1 MMRILLTRPKPES
14 DALAR
19 QLAGSG
25 FECRVEPMLDIVPL
39 DPGPLPVEMAA
50 VQAIL
55 VTSANGATRLPA
67 LTERRDVP
75 VLAVGDATAAAVR
88 ALGFS
93 SVSSANGAVDDLAAL
108 AIKTLDPAQ
117 GPLLHAAGE
126 TVAGDMAGTL
136 QAAGFTLHRVTLY
149 EARPAM
155 EISPGTAA
163 ALKRGRLDAILFFS
177 PRTAET
183 FVTLAREAGLASA
196 FSRLTAV
203 AISEAAAAPCRALPW
218 HSVIIAATPT
228 QDGIVAALGTFNQH
242 DQAKGGADATP
253 PQADDTPQPQST
265 DKAMTDASDGKKT
278 PPAAQPAKPGT
289 ASPKP
294 GAASTAGSTSAA
306 SASSTAGTRPETKP
320 DAKPEAPASARPA
333 PAAPRKS
340 RAKLYGYGLV
350 AVILLGIIAFGTLP
364 LWRPAVQPYLGQIGI
379 TLPNLAAA
387 EDDSRIAPLADRIA
401 ALEQRAAQAATPP
414 TDAPAN
420 DQAAQQIAA
429 LEARIVTLEERQTA
443 LSDEIRLVREMLA
456 GEAGAAIGDTGPL
469 NERLSAL
476 EAETRRL
483 SEAAGQDNGQSAAL
497 DEMRG
502 RQRALETALADLPRT
517 DPAEIGRL
525 REEIGVLRDGVA
537 RAAALDGRRE
547 ALMLAVAHIAT
558 PVQQGTGYETEMAA
572 LTRLAGEE
580 PAMTEP
586 LSVLRDHAAT
596 GVPTLAVL
604 RTHFPEAAA
613 AAVRA
618 DRAGES
624 QSVLGETLNRIA
636 GLVSLRR
643 TGQVEGETV
652 EARTARAEEALDR
665 NDLPAA
671 ITEMAALDGPAGE
684 AIAGWL
690 ADARARLA
698 VDTALTSL
706 RSHAVAALS
715 QPKAAAGGNTQ

>member
-1 MMRILLTRPKPES
+1 MMRVLLTRPKPES

-25 FECRVEPMLDIVPL
+25 YECRVEPMLDIVPR
-39 DPGPLPVEMAA
+39 DPGPLPVGMAE
-50 VQAIL
+50 VQALL
-55 VTSANGATRLPA
+55 VTSANGATRLPV
-67 LTERRDVP
+67 LTERRDLP
-75 VLAVGDATAAAVR
+75 VLAVGDATAAVVR

-93 SVSSANGAVDDLAAL
+93 RVSSANGTVDDLAAL
-108 AIKTLDPAQ
+108 AIRTLDPAQ

-149 EARPAM
+149 EARPAT

-163 ALKRGRLDAILFFS
+163 ALKRGRLDAVLFFS

-183 FVTLAREAGLASA
+183 FVTLARKAGLASA

-218 HSVIIAATPT
+218 RSVIIAATPT
-228 QDGIVAALGTFNQH
+228 QDGIVAALDTLNQH
-242 DQAKGGADATP
+242 
-253 PQADDTPQPQST
+253 DDTPQPQST

-278 PPAAQPAKPGT
+278 PTAAQPAKPG
-289 ASPKP
+289 AANPKP
-294 GAASTAGSTSAA
+294 GAASTAGSASAA
-306 SASSTAGTRPETKP
+306 SASSTASTRPDVKPDTKP
-320 DAKPEAPASARPA
+320 GAKPEAPASARPA

-401 ALEQRAAQAATPP
+401 ALEQRAAQPATSP
-414 TDAPAN
+414 APQAT
-420 DQAAQQIAA
+420 DQAVQQIAA

-456 GEAGAAIGDTGPL
+456 GEAGAAVGDTGPL

-483 SEAAGQDNGQSAAL
+483 SEAAGQDAGQSAAL
-497 DEMRG
+497 DEMRS

-547 ALMLAVAHIAT
+547 ALMLAVAQIAT

-572 LTRLAGEE
+572 LTRLAGDE

-586 LSVLRDHAAT
+586 LSVLRGHAAT
-596 GVPTLAVL
+596 GAPTLAVL
-604 RTHFPEAAA
+604 RDRFPEAAA

-690 ADARARLA
+690 AEARARLA